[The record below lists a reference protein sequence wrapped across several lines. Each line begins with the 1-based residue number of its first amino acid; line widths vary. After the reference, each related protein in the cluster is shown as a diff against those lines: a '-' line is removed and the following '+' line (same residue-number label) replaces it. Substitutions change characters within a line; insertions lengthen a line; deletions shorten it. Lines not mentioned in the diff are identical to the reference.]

1 MIINENE
8 IKTVASA
15 YTKEMNLLVA
25 MEECAELIQELSK
38 IRRKPDSDII
48 RNNLIEE
55 ISDVSICIEIIKFN
69 LNIKDYEV
77 DKMIVQK
84 MKRNLGRVQK

>member
-8 IKTVASA
+8 IKTLASS

-25 MEECAELIQELSK
+25 MEECAELIQALSK

-84 MKRNLGRVQK
+84 MKRNLGRLPK

>member
-8 IKTVASA
+8 IKTLASS

-25 MEECAELIQELSK
+25 MEECAELIQALSK

-84 MKRNLGRVQK
+84 MKRNLGRLQK

>member
-1 MIINENE
+1 MINKNE

-25 MEECAELIQELSK
+25 MEECAELIQAISK
-38 IRRKPDSDII
+38 TRRKPENNAI

-55 ISDVSICIEIIKFN
+55 ISDVLICIEIIKFN
-69 LNIKDYEV
+69 LCIEDYEV
-77 DKMIVQK
+77 DKMVKQK
-84 MKRNLGRVQK
+84 MKRNIERIDKE